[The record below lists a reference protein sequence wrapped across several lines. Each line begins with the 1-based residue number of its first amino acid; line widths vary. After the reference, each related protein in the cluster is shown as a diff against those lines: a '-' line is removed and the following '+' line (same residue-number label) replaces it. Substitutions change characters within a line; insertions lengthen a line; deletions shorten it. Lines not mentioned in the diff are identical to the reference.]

1 MKSIKKDIW
10 FFLAQLAV
18 WLVVLLLVPLA
29 TLLATNNFGDA
40 RTIPMILGFSLMS
53 PFFQPFIL
61 YFLNYY
67 VLWKWLW
74 VKRRY
79 VLFIL
84 ANVIAFLVTLLAIY
98 WRVVYYMFIADMPY
112 GNGHHGHHS
121 PWPWMTS
128 TFFMHFLLSVVAIT
142 AAIGIRHFIRMRK
155 IRQQLEEEKHKTTEA
170 ELAWLKNQINPHF
183 LFNTLNNISSLTQID
198 PDAAQDAIAQLS
210 DLLRYA
216 IYKTDDHTVPVSGEV
231 EFMRDYISLMQL
243 RCNEKTEVT
252 TQFDIDNPQSQ
263 LPPLLFISFIENAF
277 KHGVSSNR
285 KSTIDI
291 HLTQHGDTIVF
302 ECDNTNYPK
311 TDQDRSGSGVGL
323 ENSRRRLNLLYEGKY
338 TWEQFVENDIYHIKI
353 TIPT

>member
-1 MKSIKKDIW
+1 MKIIKKDIW

-18 WLVVLLLVPLA
+18 WLVVLLLVPIA
-29 TLLATNNFGDA
+29 TLLATKSFGDA
-40 RTIPMILGFSLMS
+40 RTIAMMLSFSLMS
-53 PFFQPFIL
+53 PFIL
-61 YFLNYY
+61 YFFNFY
-67 VLWKWLW
+67 VLWTWLW
-74 VKRRY
+74 AKRRY
-79 VLFIL
+79 VLFFL
-84 ANVIAFLVTLLAIY
+84 ANIIAFLAIHWRAIY
-98 WRVVYYMFIADMPY
+98 MFFAPPPPHH
-112 GNGHHGHHS
+112 HHGGEFQMPTVAWLGYAS
-121 PWPWMTS
+121 N
-128 TFFMHFLLSVVAIT
+128 FFIYFLLNVIAIT
-142 AAIGIRHFIRMRK
+142 AAIVIRHFIQMRK
-155 IRQQLEEEKHKTTEA
+155 IRKQLEEEKHKTTEA

-216 IYKTDDHTVPVSGEV
+216 IYKTDDHTVPVGGEV
-231 EFMRDYISLMQL
+231 EFMRDYIALMQL
-243 RCNEKTEVT
+243 RCNEKTEVKT
-252 TQFDIDNPQSQ
+252 KFDIDNSQAQ

-291 HLTQHGDTIVF
+291 HLFQHDDTIVF

-311 TDQDRSGSGVGL
+311 TDKDRSGSGVGL

-338 TWEQFVENDIYHIKI
+338 TWEQSVENDIYHIKI